1 MSIEQL
7 IQSSFHSMW
16 SALHF
21 PGETNH
27 AGKKIIELL
36 KYNAMSSFS
45 KSLFD
50 DFEKNKN
57 FSNAATIL
65 TEMENLF
72 IGNVNLQNQV
82 RDALN
87 AGKSDSVIAMPPIER
102 YQTEEP
108 NYNSSSQ
115 SSDSGMS
122 FGEIIN
128 IILTIVSVIGLIA
141 KCSR

>member
-7 IQSSFHSMW
+7 TDTAFHSMW

-21 PGETNH
+21 PNETNH

-45 KSLFD
+45 KGLFE
-50 DFEKNKN
+50 DFEKN
-57 FSNAATIL
+57 
-65 TEMENLF
+65 NLF
-72 IGNVNLQNQV
+72 IGNTNLQNQV
-82 RDALN
+82 RDAIN
-87 AGKSDSVIAMPPIER
+87 AGANDSKIPMPPIER
-102 YQTEEP
+102 YQAEEP
-108 NYNSSSQ
+108 SHAATQN
-115 SSDSGMS
+115 SDSGMG

>member
-7 IQSSFHSMW
+7 IQTAFHSMW

-21 PGETNH
+21 PAETNH

-57 FSNAATIL
+57 FSNANTIL

-87 AGKSDSVIAMPPIER
+87 AGKSDSMIAMPPIQRE
-102 YQTEEP
+102 TEQE
-108 NYNSSSQ
+108 Q
-115 SSDSGMS
+115 SYSAPQNNDSGMS

>member
-7 IQSSFHSMW
+7 TDTAFHSMW

-21 PGETNH
+21 PNETNH

-45 KSLFD
+45 KGLFE

-57 FSNAATIL
+57 FSNANIIL
-65 TEMENLF
+65 TEIENLF
-72 IGNVNLQNQV
+72 IGNTNLQNQV
-82 RDALN
+82 RDAIN
-87 AGKSDSVIAMPPIER
+87 AGANDSKIPMPPIER
-102 YQTEEP
+102 YQAEEP
-108 NYNSSSQ
+108 SHAATQN
-115 SSDSGMS
+115 SDSGMG

-141 KCSR
+141 KCSN